1 MSGSILLILRLV
13 MTLTLYAFLGWA
25 LLTLW
30 RDLKRQSELAAAR
43 QTPPITLSRQ
53 AGEGSTPH
61 YFTSQEIL
69 IGRDPVCDCQID
81 DMTVSASHARLS
93 YHHGQWWIED
103 LNSTNGTFLNQEAVL
118 IPVVVTSGDE
128 LRCGQ
133 VFFMITIG
141 DSQTNETS
149 V

>member
-30 RDLKRQSELAAAR
+30 RDLKRQSELVAAR
-43 QTPPITLSRQ
+43 QTPPITLSHQ
-53 AGEGSTPH
+53 TGEGSTPY
-61 YFTSQEIL
+61 YFSSQEIL
-69 IGRDPVCDCQID
+69 IGRDPVCDCQMD

-103 LNSTNGTFLNQEAVL
+103 LQSTNGTFLNQEPVST
-118 IPVVVTSGDE
+118 PVVITSADE

-133 VFFMITIG
+133 VVFIITIG
-141 DSQTNETS
+141 DSQSNETS